1 MTTKKMLLFVFMI
14 CSFTI
19 VSAQTKSNVE
29 IDVAEMEGHIITR
42 VKLAKDYYMTSTDS
56 DAGQT
61 FDERTKR
68 LSLKVKEIFNEYREM
83 RLYQN
88 KSGTKSAAI
97 NEMINTELKHI
108 RLSLNYMNLPTDL

>member
-1 MTTKKMLLFVFMI
+1 MTTKKIILCLVML
-14 CSFTI
+14 CSFTV
-19 VSAQTKSNVE
+19 VSAQTKNNVE
-29 IDVAEMEGHIITR
+29 FDVSEMGGHIITR
-42 VKLAKDYYMTSTDS
+42 VKLAKEYYMTSTDS

-61 FDERTKR
+61 FDDRTKR

-88 KSGTKSAAI
+88 KSGSRNPDI
-97 NEMINTELKHI
+97 NEMIATELKHI

>member
-1 MTTKKMLLFVFMI
+1 MTTKKIILCLVML
-14 CSFTI
+14 CSITI
-19 VSAQTKSNVE
+19 GSAQTISNIE
-29 IDVAEMEGHIITR
+29 IDVADMEGHVITN

-68 LSLKVKEIFNEYREM
+68 LSLKVKEIFNEYREL

-88 KSGTKSAAI
+88 KSGTRSAAI
-97 NEMINTELKHI
+97 NEMINTELKRI
-108 RLSLNYMNLPTDL
+108 RMSLNYMNLPTDL

>member
-1 MTTKKMLLFVFMI
+1 MTIKKMLLFVFML

-19 VSAQTKSNVE
+19 LSAQTKSNLEVE
-29 IDVAEMEGHIITR
+29 SAEMEGHVITR
-42 VKLAKDYYMTSTDS
+42 VKLAKEYYMTSTDS

-68 LSLKVKEIFNEYREM
+68 LSLKVKEIFNEYREK

-88 KSGTKSAAI
+88 KSGTRNAAL
-97 NEMINTELKHI
+97 NELIATELKHI
-108 RLSLNYMNLPTDL
+108 RMSLNYMNLPTDL

>member
-1 MTTKKMLLFVFMI
+1 MTTKKIILCLVML

-19 VSAQTKSNVE
+19 VSAQTKSTIE
-29 IDVAEMEGHIITR
+29 IDSAEMEGHVISR

-88 KSGTKSAAI
+88 KSGTRNAAL
-97 NEMINTELKHI
+97 NELIATELKHI
-108 RLSLNYMNLPTDL
+108 RMSLNYMNLPTDL